1 MSEPE
6 KKPAKVEPAIES
18 NETPV
23 TESPES
29 EIKSAPA
36 AANSNDEQHEP
47 AVGVTLG
54 DTNAKKEP
62 VVVPVVP
69 AVQPATP
76 EAPETPE
83 APAANDDQPA
93 AETPAVEAPAAET
106 LATDAPAAA
115 AEGAATDAP
124 AATETAAALPPKPS
138 RAKGFLKGAFNFVA
152 SAAVSAASSYA
163 IKATIGA
170 SLLAS
175 GVPVWTTLLATSLV
189 IGAAAT
195 LIADAKHRHGQKK
208 EGKELSKYFS
218 RAHGKE
224 LLSKRNLTT
233 FGISTAGA
241 ILGGAIAL
249 GFQEGVIQNAWHN
262 FWGGNPAPLPVETAV
277 IPPVVAPVET
287 AVLPPV
293 ETAVLPPVETA
304 VVPPVETVIAPPV
317 EAVVPAVVP
326 CVTPVEQ
333 FTQLIDGH
341 QVSAQVADA
350 MTRAASTNAHVAA
363 QGTKDLAYYA
373 FNGFDGVPKDAHVAN
388 ELFRQA
394 AEAGNNQA
402 RVDLVYEQ
410 FYGKGGVTADP
421 KAALATMK
429 SLPGARAHHFVAE
442 WTKALGKGASGIAA
456 APFEADTIL
465 KGTGIVACPAI

>member
-54 DTNAKKEP
+54 DNNAKKEP

-69 AVQPATP
+69 AVQSATP
-76 EAPETPE
+76 EAPET
-83 APAANDDQPA
+83 PAANDDQPA
-93 AETPAVEAPAAET
+93 AETPAAETPAAEAPAAEAP
-106 LATDAPAAA
+106 ATDAPAAA
-115 AEGAATDAP
+115 AEGAATEAP
-124 AATETAAALPPKPS
+124 ATETAAALPPKPS

-152 SAAVSAASSYA
+152 SAGVSAATSYA

-195 LIADAKHRHGQKK
+195 LIADAKHRHGQRK

-293 ETAVLPPVETA
+293 ETAV
-304 VVPPVETVIAPPV
+304 VPPVETVIAPPV

-341 QVSAQVADA
+341 HVSAQVADA

-465 KGTGIVACPAI
+465 KGTGIVACPTL

>member
-1 MSEPE
+1 
-6 KKPAKVEPAIES
+6 
-18 NETPV
+18 
-23 TESPES
+23 
-29 EIKSAPA
+29 
-36 AANSNDEQHEP
+36 
-47 AVGVTLG
+47 
-54 DTNAKKEP
+54 
-62 VVVPVVP
+62 
-69 AVQPATP
+69 
-76 EAPETPE
+76 
-83 APAANDDQPA
+83 
-93 AETPAVEAPAAET
+93 
-106 LATDAPAAA
+106 
-115 AEGAATDAP
+115 
-124 AATETAAALPPKPS
+124 
-138 RAKGFLKGAFNFVA
+138 
-152 SAAVSAASSYA
+152 
-163 IKATIGA
+163 
-170 SLLAS
+170 
-175 GVPVWTTLLATSLV
+175 
-189 IGAAAT
+189 
-195 LIADAKHRHGQKK
+195 
-208 EGKELSKYFS
+208 
-218 RAHGKE
+218 
-224 LLSKRNLTT
+224 
-233 FGISTAGA
+233 
-241 ILGGAIAL
+241 
-249 GFQEGVIQNAWHN
+249 
-262 FWGGNPAPLPVETAV
+262 
-277 IPPVVAPVET
+277 VAPVET

-304 VVPPVETVIAPPV
+304 VIPPVETVVIPPVETVVIPPVETVIAPPV

-465 KGTGIVACPAI
+465 KGTGIVACPTL